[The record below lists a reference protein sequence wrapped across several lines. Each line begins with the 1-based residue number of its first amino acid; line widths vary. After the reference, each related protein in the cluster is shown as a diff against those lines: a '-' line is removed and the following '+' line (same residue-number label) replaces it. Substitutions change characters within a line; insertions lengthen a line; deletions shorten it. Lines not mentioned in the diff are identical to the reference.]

1 MIMAGKLKVLRYIA
15 YTIEILL
22 FYIIC
27 GIPGFLPT
35 ISGIKPLLLLPIAIT
50 ISVFEN
56 EITAMS
62 FGLVCGALCDIGS
75 SDRIGF
81 YTVALTI
88 LCFFFGYC
96 TRNFFVTNFANA
108 MAIGCTTIA
117 ILLCL
122 YFLFFCAGTKTPDA
136 GAHFVRHYLA
146 RILYTIVFMPLFY
159 WLNKL
164 LRGTVD

>member
-1 MIMAGKLKVLRYIA
+1 MTGKLRFLRYTA
-15 YTIEILL
+15 YAIEILL

-27 GIPGFLPT
+27 GIPGFLPS
-35 ISGIKPLLLLPIAIT
+35 ISGVKPMLLLPIAIT

-62 FGLVCGALCDIGS
+62 FGLVCGALCDVGS

-108 MAIGCTTIA
+108 MAIGCITI
-117 ILLCL
+117 ILLLCL
-122 YFLFFCAGTKTPDA
+122 YFLFFRAGAQIPDA
-136 GAHFVRHYLA
+136 GAHFVRHYLV
-146 RILYTIVFMPLFY
+146 RILYTLIFLPVFF

-164 LRGTVD
+164 LHTTVD